1 MFNYANRTIICH
13 VVPQIFRRSQFVT
26 CSNGRYLGVSRL
38 LKRDLSRPSSEKSV
52 SQLDY
57 DIQCIS
63 CDDDVT
69 KEVVMRDMLI
79 YNDFIT
85 PEEEESLFSEVE
97 PYLKRMRY
105 EYDHWDN
112 VSKMSHDDDKRIN
125 CREIR

>member
-1 MFNYANRTIICH
+1 MFTYVNRTIICH
-13 VVPQIFRRSQFVT
+13 VAPKIFRHNQFIT
-26 CSNGRYLGVSRL
+26 CCNGRYLGISRL
-38 LKRDLSRPSSEKSV
+38 LKRDFSTPSSERSV
-52 SQLDY
+52 SELDY
-57 DIQCIS
+57 DVQYIS
-63 CDDDVT
+63 CDDKIT
-69 KEVVMRDMLI
+69 KEVIMRDMLI

-125 CREIR
+125 YREIG